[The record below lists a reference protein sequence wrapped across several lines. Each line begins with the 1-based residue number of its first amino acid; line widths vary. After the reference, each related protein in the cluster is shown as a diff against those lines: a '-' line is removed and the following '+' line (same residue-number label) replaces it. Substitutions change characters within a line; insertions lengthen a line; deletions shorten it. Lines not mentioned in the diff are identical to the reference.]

1 MLRSETQACG
11 VPIDQERPSIADH
24 VYGLCVAW
32 AWWRSQ
38 LPTPGAESSLA
49 RGVTGDQKHLRV
61 GVHLRLLIGY
71 SSTHS
76 RGLSV
81 DQTAR
86 TVCISKPASVEKD
99 IKLDDE

>member
-1 MLRSETQACG
+1 MLRSGTQACG

-24 VYGLCVAW
+24 VYKVTAW
-32 AWWRSQ
+32 AWWRTQ
-38 LPTPGAESSLA
+38 LPTPGADVSLA
-49 RGVTGDQKHLRV
+49 RGVTGDQKDVKV

-71 SSTHS
+71 SSTHL

-86 TVCISKPASVEKD
+86 TVCIFEPASVEKD